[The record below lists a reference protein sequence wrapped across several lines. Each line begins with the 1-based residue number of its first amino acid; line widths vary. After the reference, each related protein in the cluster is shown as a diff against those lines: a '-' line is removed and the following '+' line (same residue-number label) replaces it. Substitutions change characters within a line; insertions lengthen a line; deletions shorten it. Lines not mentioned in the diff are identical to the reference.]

1 MNFKKKTIWVTLG
14 SFALVIGLVAVS
26 TVIGAYAATSITGDE
41 PVSDTPSSITKDEQG
56 ESEVLAITDNRVSD
70 SDDISIIQDGG
81 VSEPTFTDQDG
92 TVYVAAFL
100 KNMTE
105 NNITVDVIEFVT
117 SDNAERV
124 NELGLTERDMPDG
137 YYIYNPEQETV
148 IWELN
153 EQTVYTFIDWYG
165 DFTGPDDSKVYT
177 TMNTEEFHRYI
188 ETYDDAAP
196 GMPFFFQ
203 VEDGVVKMVLEKWF
217 A

>member
-1 MNFKKKTIWVTLG
+1 MSKNVKKILMGCVVV
-14 SFALVIGLVAVS
+14 SIALVAAIIAVS
-26 TVIGAYAATSITGDE
+26 FNAVKSNAKQIG
-41 PVSDTPSSITKDEQG
+41 
-56 ESEVLAITDNRVSD
+56 
-70 SDDISIIQDGG
+70 GG
-81 VSEPTFTDQDG
+81 VSEPTYTDQDG

-105 NNITVDVIEFVT
+105 NSITVDVIELVT

-124 NELGLTERDMPDG
+124 DELGLTEADIPDG

-153 EQTVYTFIDWYG
+153 EQTVYTFIDWNR
-165 DFTGPDDSKVYT
+165 DFTGSDDSKEYT
-177 TMNTEEFHRYI
+177 TMDAEEFHRYI
-188 ETYDDAAP
+188 ETYDDATP

-203 VEDGVVKMVLEKWF
+203 VENGVVKMVLEKFF